1 MSINQKNT
9 KPGQPDD
16 FLRIQDLF
24 YLCLANWKC
33 FFLSLA
39 VTLGI
44 AVFYILRTPQV
55 YTRTASVLIKED
67 SQGKSVSSEM
77 DAFSDLGL
85 FQSGTNVN
93 NELIAFQ
100 SPALMTEVVKRLRL
114 DMNYFVPGRFHNQ
127 VAYGLTLPVVVTVS
141 DLLENESASFTLEI
155 QPDSTLFL
163 SDFTL
168 NLTDLD

>member
-1 MSINQKNT
+1 MMTINQKNT
-9 KPGQPDD
+9 KPGQQDD

-24 YLCLANWKC
+24 YLCLARWKW
-33 FFLSLA
+33 FVLSLA

-67 SQGKSVSSEM
+67 SKGKSVSSEM

-114 DMNYFVPGRFHNQ
+114 DMNYFVP
-127 VAYGLTLPVVVTVS
+127 
-141 DLLENESASFTLEI
+141 
-155 QPDSTLFL
+155 
-163 SDFTL
+163 
-168 NLTDLD
+168 

>member
-16 FLRIQDLF
+16 LLLQDLF
-24 YLCLANWKC
+24 YLCLAKWKW
-33 FFLSLA
+33 FVLSLA

-77 DAFSDLGL
+77 NAFSDLGL
-85 FQSGTNVN
+85 FQSG
-93 NELIAFQ
+93 
-100 SPALMTEVVKRLRL
+100 SPFSRR
-114 DMNYFVPGRFHNQ
+114 P
-127 VAYGLTLPVVVTVS
+127 
-141 DLLENESASFTLEI
+141 
-155 QPDSTLFL
+155 
-163 SDFTL
+163 
-168 NLTDLD
+168 